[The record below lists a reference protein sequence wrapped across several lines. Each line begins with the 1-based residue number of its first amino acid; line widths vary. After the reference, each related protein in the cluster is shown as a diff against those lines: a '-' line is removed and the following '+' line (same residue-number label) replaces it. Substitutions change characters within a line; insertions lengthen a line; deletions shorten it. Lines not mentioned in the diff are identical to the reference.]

1 MSHRL
6 KEIAPVIITSMSNF
20 SIGEIATIF
29 TGYTESHVVVPKLS
43 KAVIRSFALKC
54 FLLGCFMMQIERVDT
69 QNALSLVYSYSR
81 SFKHQ
86 QNRSFERSAVD
97 SLFDVIFQNPSE
109 YSFLSIIPNRLS
121 VSNSVFL
128 LSSFINFNYFPAGKV
143 DIVLSKVL
151 PQNRFAFGRP
161 MLRCSLYTVKDTVI
175 LTSRCDR

>member
-1 MSHRL
+1 M
-6 KEIAPVIITSMSNF
+6 
-20 SIGEIATIF
+20 
-29 TGYTESHVVVPKLS
+29 
-43 KAVIRSFALKC
+43 
-54 FLLGCFMMQIERVDT
+54 
-69 QNALSLVYSYSR
+69 YSYSR

-151 PQNRFAFGRP
+151 PQIDSLSDDQCFAVLCTLLKTQSSRHRDVIASSSTPESVSAGQKIFHRYIEGYDQIAKRGVTSNL
-161 MLRCSLYTVKDTVI
+161 MCLFLRYAAAVTFLLLANSFRTTNTWVPP
-175 LTSRCDR
+175 SR